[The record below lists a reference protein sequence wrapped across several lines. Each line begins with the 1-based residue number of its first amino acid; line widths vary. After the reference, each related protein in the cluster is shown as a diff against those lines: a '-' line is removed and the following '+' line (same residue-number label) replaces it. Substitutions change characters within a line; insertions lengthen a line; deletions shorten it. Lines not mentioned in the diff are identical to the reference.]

1 MPPKKSVSYH
11 NRVRLVRTERGLS
24 RKALAEA
31 VDAHPQTIGYIERG
45 EYNLSMDLA
54 LRICDA
60 LGVSLDAL
68 FSMQPFAPLTS
79 AQLIGGD
86 RQETVK

>member
-54 LRICDA
+54 LRICEA

-68 FSMQPFAPLTS
+68 FSMKPFAPLTS
-79 AQLIGGD
+79 EQLIGAE
-86 RQETVK
+86 RS